1 MQNLLL
7 LLPALGERQTPRGE
21 PRPSERPTQS
31 PPASQERGARTP
43 PGLPPPP
50 HSGLVERSRNAS
62 ARSPSVAPQ
71 PAYAPLLGSE
81 GDSRSTSERRR
92 GTRDSERPN
101 LSSRCPPAPG
111 TGRGDPFE
119 LRDRIEED
127 RSGRRRTW
135 PRSGAP
141 GCRAPAAEQGEP
153 RLPSNLGSDPGRPPP
168 PQPRFAL
175 GSGPAPVMPSRA
187 SGPPTR

>member
-31 PPASQERGARTP
+31 PPASQQRGARTP

-50 HSGLVERSRNAS
+50 HPGLLERSRNAS
-62 ARSPSVAPQ
+62 ARSPRLAPQ

-81 GDSRSTSERRR
+81 GDSRSTSARRQ
-92 GTRDSERPN
+92 GTRASERPN
-101 LSSRCPPAPG
+101 LLSRCLRAPG
-111 TGRGDPFE
+111 TGRGDPRE
-119 LRDRIEED
+119 LRDRTEED

-135 PRSGAP
+135 PRSGAR
-141 GCRAPAAEQGEP
+141 GCSAPAAEQGNRAFAQTSAP
-153 RLPSNLGSDPGRPPP
+153 TPGACRLPSSAAPSA
-168 PQPRFAL
+168 Q
-175 GSGPAPVMPSRA
+175 GPHP
-187 SGPPTR
+187 